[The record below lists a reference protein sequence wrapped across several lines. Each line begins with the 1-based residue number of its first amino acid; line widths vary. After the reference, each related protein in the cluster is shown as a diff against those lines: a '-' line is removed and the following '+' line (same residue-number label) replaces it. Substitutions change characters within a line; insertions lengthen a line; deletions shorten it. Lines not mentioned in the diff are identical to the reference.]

1 LDWLRKPI
9 VDERTFWNILEH
21 FGTLATHKRIDLI
34 KVGGGAKRN
43 ADEKR
48 QKTQNKT
55 RHHVIGIERENQF
68 KTFFKIWP
76 L

>member
-21 FGTLATHKRIDLI
+21 FGTLATHKRIDSI

-48 QKTQNKT
+48 QKNPKQNKT
-55 RHHVIGIERENQF
+55 DI
-68 KTFFKIWP
+68 T
-76 L
+76 